1 MEFHDFPYIGNF
13 IIPTDEVHHFSEGP
27 SLQVDYAW
35 DFDDFGRPVS
45 LGFVILGSPKSD

>member
-1 MEFHDFPYIGNF
+1 MYMYMYMYMYL
-13 IIPTDEVHHFSEGP
+13 P

-45 LGFVILGSPKSD
+45 FGFVILGSPKSD